1 MKKLAYVSATLLVVA
16 FLAAPAMAAT
26 IHGTKVGPARFVE
39 WSMTKAPNT
48 GSEEITLDDDIGFC
62 CLVQDPPCA
71 NPPDDPDFNVGDT
84 LTVDSY
90 FQDTV
95 PDSPDWVVE
104 FTAGVKQPGRPVIVL
119 FDHEPVDFGPVP
131 AGTWTFCVSYKLGPL
146 PNKLAGQQDIATG
159 FGVQS
164 DTGTLP
170 PGPYNTFDVN
180 P

>member
-1 MKKLAYVSATLLVVA
+1 MKKFAYVSATLLVVS
-16 FLAAPAMAAT
+16 FLAAPSMAAT
-26 IHGTKVGPARFVE
+26 IRGTKVGAARFVE
-39 WSMTKAPNT
+39 SSLTNAPNM
-48 GSEEITLDDDIGFC
+48 GSEEVTLDDHISFC
-62 CLVQDPPCA
+62 CLVQDPPCD
-71 NPPDDPDFNVGDT
+71 NPPDDPDFNVGDN

-104 FTAGVKQPGRPVIVL
+104 FTAGVKMSGRPVIIL

-131 AGTWTFCVSYKLGPL
+131 AGTWTFCVSYNLGPL
-146 PNKLAGQQDIATG
+146 PNGLAGRQDIATG

-164 DTGTLP
+164 DTGNLR
-170 PGPYNTFDVN
+170 PGRYNTFDVN